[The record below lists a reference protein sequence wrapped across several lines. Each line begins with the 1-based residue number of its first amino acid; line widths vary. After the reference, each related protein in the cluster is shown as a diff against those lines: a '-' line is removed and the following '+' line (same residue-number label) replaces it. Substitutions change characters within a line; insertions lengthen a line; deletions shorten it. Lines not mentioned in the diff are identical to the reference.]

1 MSFFADLWK
10 SVFEPGANSALVQAT
25 HGSFFLLTLS
35 LIWMIYTTHSIHFI
49 NLLVISSLL
58 WMSVVWFLS
67 ELKKAKL
74 KSNEEIAKDD
84 EDHAESAE
92 KTEKADNETKNGTQ
106 KVEKET
112 EGENKKEK

>member
-58 WMSVVWFLS
+58 WMSVIWFLS
-67 ELKKAKL
+67 ELKQAKL
-74 KSNEEIAKDD
+74 KSNEEIAEDD
-84 EDHAESAE
+84 AKSAE
-92 KTEKADNETKNGTQ
+92 KTEKVDNETKNGTQ